1 MILSKTAGPEERT
14 KANRCCA
21 ASRFKKCSVEILLLG
36 YPLMINW
43 NRRWGCTR
51 VCYIS
56 CESQKNLAAHMYAYF
71 WTCWLRTRDELLNL
85 HLALP
90 AVCKYM
96 QCHASQR
103 REGCCEAPP
112 CIALRVKRLHT
123 EIWRHLSPRCR
134 RRKREVPENL
144 LARTVLGS
152 LYQVL
157 VLSLPSLP

>member
-1 MILSKTAGPEERT
+1 MFGRDLAAWISADDKLEPKMGVHKGMLYILR
-14 KANRCCA
+14 
-21 ASRFKKCSVEILLLG
+21 
-36 YPLMINW
+36 
-43 NRRWGCTR
+43 
-51 VCYIS
+51 IS
-56 CESQKNLAAHMYAYF
+56 GNLAAHMYAYF